1 MANTTI
7 YGFILGVNQGLGV
20 LYNFGNLGSD
30 CIAGV
35 MGITTT
41 LNQYSAFL
49 STPVILQWNLV
60 YNFGM
65 VYNSIKNTAYFFL
78 YPDKN
83 KIKTTN
89 ALGIEIGSVFYNLL
103 SA

>member
-1 MANTTI
+1 M
-7 YGFILGVNQGLGV
+7 

-30 CIAGV
+30 CIAGF
-35 MGITTT
+35 MGITGT
-41 LNQYSAFL
+41 LTQYSAFM
-49 STPVILQWNLV
+49 SNPVILQWNLV

-78 YPDKN
+78 YPEKN

-89 ALGIEIGSVFYNLL
+89 TLGIEIGSVFYNLL